1 MALSKLMGR
10 GGREEGQALMG
21 LGTDCITDCEGA
33 CSLRRHLDQ
42 AVLLGLTSR
51 FERAGVCSS
60 LWGGPFSPF
69 QPPEDSRREGP
80 NLSWEASD
88 EFRVSKTLGKGKV
101 CWSLP
106 YLWTGDKFH
115 KP

>member
-10 GGREEGQALMG
+10 GGRRGRPSWVWAQTVSQIVRGPAAFVAPWTKLFSWDSPPG
-21 LGTDCITDCEGA
+21 L
-33 CSLRRHLDQ
+33 R
-42 AVLLGLTSR
+42 GLVS
-51 FERAGVCSS
+51 VPLS
-60 LWGGPFSPF
+60 GGPFSPF

-88 EFRVSKTLGKGKV
+88 EFRVSKTLGMGKV